1 MIDELIKV
9 IGSNCPIGR
18 RLMKQIKDVCKN
30 NHKEVDILEL
40 NQNKDKI
47 EYNIH
52 MIPAIVIDDKIIS
65 QGKTLSDKELK
76 RLILSVSN

>member
-18 RLMKQIKDVCKN
+18 KLMKQIKDVCKN

-40 NQNKDKI
+40 NHNQDKLAPDPMVVNLYSFSYILPQN
-47 EYNIH
+47 
-52 MIPAIVIDDKIIS
+52 
-65 QGKTLSDKELK
+65 
-76 RLILSVSN
+76 R

>member
-1 MIDELIKV
+1 MIKV